1 MSAVTVVGYVVVN
14 TQTGRAVTAP
24 VREFAKARAS
34 WNELREQAAA
44 SGEFATYVVKPCKI
58 EVDA

>member
-1 MSAVTVVGYVVVN
+1 MSTVTVIGYVVVN

-44 SGEFATYVVKPCKI
+44 SGKFATYVVEPREM